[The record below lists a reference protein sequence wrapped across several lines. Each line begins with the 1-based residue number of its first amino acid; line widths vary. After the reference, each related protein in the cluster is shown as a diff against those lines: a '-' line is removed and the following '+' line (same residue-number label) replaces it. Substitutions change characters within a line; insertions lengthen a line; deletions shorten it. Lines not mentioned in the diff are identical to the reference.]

1 MAQVQPLRTRTGAGR
16 PTRLT
21 RLKKALG
28 FPALLFVHGL
38 IAGCSEKIERTVQRD
53 VAELDKGGP
62 GRSVTFELND
72 GSQFR
77 FQFCPPGSFIMGS
90 PDSEPGR
97 HPNEE
102 PVPVQITQA
111 FWMGR
116 TEVTQA
122 QWNAVM
128 KANFA
133 RFKGANLPV
142 EMVKWE
148 DAIWF
153 VDSLNHRI
161 QLPQP
166 WRFALPSEAQWEYAC
181 RAGTQTPFSSGSQ
194 LSPDQANFDSKLE
207 RTRPAGSYAPNAWG
221 LLDMHGNVSE
231 WCSGWYSQRLTGGS
245 DPAGPST
252 GNLRVARGGSWG
264 LEAAFCRSAAR
275 FSRSSHIRGSDL
287 GFRIAI
293 VQIPGSKPGTTLRK

>member
-1 MAQVQPLRTRTGAGR
+1 MAPVQPVSARPGGNRPFHGPSAAGC
-16 PTRLT
+16 L
-21 RLKKALG
+21 
-28 FPALLFVHGL
+28 ALLL
-38 IAGCSEKIERTVQRD
+38 AAALAAGCSEKIERTVQRD
-53 VAELDKGGP
+53 VAELEKGGL

-77 FQFCPPGSFIMGS
+77 FQFCPPGSFVMGS

-97 HPNEE
+97 HPNED
-102 PVPVQITQA
+102 PVPVQITRG
-111 FWMGR
+111 FWMGK
-116 TEVTQA
+116 TEITQA

-148 DAIWF
+148 DAVWF

-161 QLPQP
+161 ELPAP
-166 WRFALPSEAQWEYAC
+166 WQFALPTEAQWEYAC
-181 RAGTQTPFSSGSQ
+181 RAGSQTPFSTGSK
-194 LSPDQANFDSKLE
+194 LPPDQANFDSKIE
-207 RTRPAGSYAPNAWG
+207 RTRPAGSYTPNAWG

-231 WCSGWYSQRLTGGS
+231 WCSGWYAPKLTGGS
-245 DPAGPST
+245 DPSGPGT

-264 LEAAFCRSAAR
+264 LEGAFCRSAAR

-293 VQIPGSKPGTTLRK
+293 VQSPGSKTGTPPRE

>member
-1 MAQVQPLRTRTGAGR
+1 MAPVQPVRVRPGAA
-16 PTRLT
+16 PPARLT
-21 RLKKALG
+21 RLKKAGGCL
-28 FPALLFVHGL
+28 ALVLSAGLFT
-38 IAGCSEKIERTVQRD
+38 GCSEKIERTVQRD
-53 VAELDKGGP
+53 VAELDKGAP

-77 FQFCPPGSFIMGS
+77 FQFCPPGSFVMGS
-90 PDSEPGR
+90 ADSEPGR
-97 HPNEE
+97 HLNEE
-102 PVPVQITQA
+102 AVPVQITQG

-148 DAIWF
+148 DTIWF
-153 VDSLNHRI
+153 VDSLNRRI
-161 QLPQP
+161 PLPAP
-166 WRFALPSEAQWEYAC
+166 WKFALPNEAQWEYAC
-181 RAGTQTPFSSGSQ
+181 RAGSQTPFSSGSKLQ
-194 LSPDQANFDSKLE
+194 PDQANFDSRLE
-207 RTRPAGSYAPNAWG
+207 RTRPAGSYPPNAWG

-231 WCSGWYSQRLTGGS
+231 WCSGWYSPKLTGGS

-293 VQIPGSKPGTTLRK
+293 VQSPGSKSGTAPGK